1 MKPKTPFHVAL
12 AEVDRRSMLTY
23 LRGMALALVAQGL
36 FPPLVRA
43 STPPDKTKAGS
54 DVMDEA
60 LDLLSRYGPE
70 YGGGLSNHAPMAC
83 EALVALGRPDAVLPW
98 IELYRNRLQ
107 EPPGKTNP
115 ISTAGWQEALGD
127 VRRVGD
133 WIIFF
138 ERELVEGPWKS
149 VLTSWLPRLAPGLFG
164 AATHCVIR
172 TAHATRRLADSR
184 TPQRLRELAQGLG
197 YWAAR
202 YQVLPGTASGGGK
215 LGVAQAMPL
224 VELLPD
230 NLRHRGG
237 LITQEVLD
245 LEDFPA
251 FENVINLVDPKR
263 GEPDFLSQLTR
274 VFADVYLR
282 YNGGFAFIHAVTGPS
297 ALRLLSPYLETA
309 ARRPASLYAWQA
321 AAGIYA
327 RYARTKFEPTGRYA
341 NPTPEDL
348 IDRAVS
354 NGSAH
359 AIKFTEVCLRE
370 HELNPQTV
378 YLAAAL
384 DSTERLRPL
393 RS

>member
-1 MKPKTPFHVAL
+1 MKPNTPSRVPPTGI
-12 AEVDRRSMLTY
+12 DRRSMLAH

-36 FPPLVRA
+36 FPPMVRA
-43 STPPDKTKAGS
+43 STPPDKTPAGS
-54 DVMDEA
+54 DVIDEA
-60 LDLLSRYGPE
+60 LDLLNRYGPE
-70 YGGGLSNHAPMAC
+70 MGSGASNHAPMVC
-83 EALVALGRPDAVLPW
+83 EALVALRRPDAVLPW
-98 IELYRNRLQ
+98 IELYRSRLE

-115 ISTAGWQEALGD
+115 ISADAWQEALGD
-127 VRRVGD
+127 VRRIGD
-133 WIIFF
+133 WTAFF
-138 ERELVEGPWKS
+138 ERELAEGPWKS
-149 VLTSWLPRLAPGLFG
+149 VLTRWLPRLAPGLFG

-172 TAHATRRLADSR
+172 TGHAARRLADSR

-202 YQVLPGTASGGGK
+202 YQVLPGTAAGGGK

-230 NLRHRGG
+230 ELRRGRG
-237 LITQEVLD
+237 LITTAVLD
-245 LEDFPA
+245 LENFPA
-251 FENVINLVDPKR
+251 FEKVINLVDPKR

-282 YNGGFAFIHAVTGPS
+282 YDGGFAFIHAVTGPS
-297 ALRLLSPYLETA
+297 ALRLLSPYLEST

-327 RYARTKFEPTGRYA
+327 RYARTKFEPTEGHA

-354 NGSAH
+354 NGNAH

-370 HELNPQTV
+370 WKLNPQPV

>member
-107 EPPGKTNP
+107 EPPGKTDP

-133 WIIFF
+133 WIVFF

-215 LGVAQAMPL
+215 LSVAQAMPL

-297 ALRLLSPYLETA
+297 ALRLLSPYLESA

-327 RYARTKFEPTGRYA
+327 RYARTKFEPTGGYA